1 MSGKRRKAI
10 QSRKSTNNMKQIIQ
24 DCVQD
29 SITST
34 RSLAQSPNQPI
45 GEIVE
50 SLTSDPSFMT
60 AFRDEVKD
68 TIADRLK
75 NDPDYD
81 ESKYPSSSKAFK

>member
-1 MSGKRRKAI
+1 MSGKRRKAM
-10 QSRKSTNNMKQIIQ
+10 QSKKPLTSMKQIIQ

-34 RSLAQSPNQPI
+34 RSLANTPNQPI

-50 SLTSDPSFMT
+50 SLTSDPSFMN

-68 TIADRLK
+68 TLSDRLK
-75 NDPDYD
+75 NDPDFD
-81 ESKYPSSSKAFK
+81 ESKFPSSSKAFK